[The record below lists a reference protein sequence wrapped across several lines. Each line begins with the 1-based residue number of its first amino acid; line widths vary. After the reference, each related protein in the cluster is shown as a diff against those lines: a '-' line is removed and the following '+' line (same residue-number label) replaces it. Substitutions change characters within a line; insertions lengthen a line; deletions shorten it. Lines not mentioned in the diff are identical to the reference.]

1 MGLHRLSG
9 LPTTME
15 KDIGAD
21 RGGGGISTFALT
33 TVMYTTSMSVVNIPW
48 SSVSMVSS
56 QAYQF
61 FFCLIRII
69 YKVNNTTLS
78 RRAL

>member
-33 TVMYTTSMSVVNIPW
+33 TVTFTQQRS
-48 SSVSMVSS
+48 
-56 QAYQF
+56 
-61 FFCLIRII
+61 
-69 YKVNNTTLS
+69 
-78 RRAL
+78 